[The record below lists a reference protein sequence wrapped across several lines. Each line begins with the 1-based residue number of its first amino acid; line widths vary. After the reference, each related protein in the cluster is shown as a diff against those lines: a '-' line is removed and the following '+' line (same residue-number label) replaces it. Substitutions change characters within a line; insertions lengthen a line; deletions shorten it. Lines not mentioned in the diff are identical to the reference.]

1 MYVCMY
7 VPVSMRSLNTCMI
20 SNWNHIDLIRTI
32 FNSYRFSHIYL
43 IQEALTI
50 AKLQVE
56 NGAQILDINM
66 DEGLLDGV
74 SAMTKFVNLIAS
86 EPEISKVITLRG
98 QMWLALC
105 MVFNAILVN
114 MSTLSTFYTCMC
126 INYYEFKIQYICHI
140 CFSFHAYLSSQK
152 LKPLP

>member
-86 EPEISKVITLRG
+86 EPDISKVITLRG

-114 MSTLSTFYTCMC
+114 MSTLSKFYTCMC
-126 INYYEFKIQYICHI
+126 INYYEFKIQYTCHI
-140 CFSFHAYLSSQK
+140 CFSFHAYTLV
-152 LKPLP
+152 L